1 MSWFICGRVPPVNR
15 HETGCSSAIS
25 HVVVAIGGTLVRLR
39 GRVMAG
45 RVREGGGCAG
55 KLNRVLL
62 KQWVCVLILSSV
74 LIDRSLGLSDDTLM
88 LYSRA
93 SLRRR
98 TETNIYGNTW
108 LPNGSWSL
116 SQLFAIWS
124 EHRTQINCAAKVARV
139 RMHSSQMS
147 LRLNHWPSLVHTR
160 KNNSIAGQTT
170 WEILIET
177 FIETWLA
184 CYWDFIE
191 ESRLSCMSTISL
203 DHTHDTI
210 FTA

>member
-74 LIDRSLGLSDDTLM
+74 LIDRSLGLSDDTLT

-93 SLRRR
+93 SLRIR

-108 LPNGSWSL
+108 LPNGSWFL
-116 SQLFAIWS
+116 SQLFPIWS
-124 EHRTQINCAAKVARV
+124 EHRTQTALQTLNGYVCIHLGWV
-139 RMHSSQMS
+139 RD
-147 LRLNHWPSLVHTR
+147 WISLVRTR

-170 WEILIET
+170 QILIET

-184 CYWDFIE
+184 RYWDFIE
-191 ESRLSCMSTISL
+191 ESRLSRMSIISL
-203 DHTHDTI
+203 DHTDVI
-210 FTA
+210 ILTA